1 MKTDLQYYQVVDEL
15 RKKFESSYAAVRTAK
30 AKPIPGEPF
39 ISGETAVTLAAQV
52 LHNLLKKK
60 TRNLQMERVAA
71 TGMTITAITA
81 VAAAILYFLH
91 LPILSDIAVAWTI
104 VMGIISAAGFAI
116 MLFVR
121 SIWDND

>member
-1 MKTDLQYYQVVDEL
+1 
-15 RKKFESSYAAVRTAK
+15 
-30 AKPIPGEPF
+30 
-39 ISGETAVTLAAQV
+39 
-52 LHNLLKKK
+52 
-60 TRNLQMERVAA
+60 MERVAA